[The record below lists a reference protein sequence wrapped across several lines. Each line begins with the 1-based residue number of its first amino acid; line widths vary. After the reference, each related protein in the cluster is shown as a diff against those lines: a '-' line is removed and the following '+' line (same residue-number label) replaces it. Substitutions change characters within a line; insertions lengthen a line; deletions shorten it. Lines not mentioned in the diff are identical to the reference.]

1 MENKELVVYGETGK
15 GGSGAGHTPTEAVDT
30 LASRQRVKLLF
41 AVSEGEIKGID
52 QVYLNQVPI
61 SNYNATYDWRPG
73 TLDQTVIKGFTN
85 VETPL
90 NTFSVVNMMRGS
102 SYFAAIPYDVDSTR
116 LTFTL
121 PALRE
126 VLPDGDMVGYTI
138 SHSIYYRPNTAA
150 GWTLAKN
157 TIKTGKASS
166 TYTWEVDLD
175 RPAGTTSASN
185 WEIMLQRNTPNDMDA
200 QHNSAATWD
209 SVILIYQSQHTYPG
223 TALVG
228 VTFNDAAQFG
238 GNIPEI
244 LFRIKGKKVKIPS
257 NYDPVAHT
265 YTETPPW
272 DGSLT
277 ENIFYYTANP
287 AWHIYTILNTPKL
300 NGGLGIDKT
309 DIDIISLYQLS
320 KYADGLVDNGYGGL
334 ERRYELHNQFIAREN
349 VPTFLMYLLNICNA
363 NFTSNEF
370 GQISIMFDHS
380 GQAITKQVTNAN
392 VVDGLFSYSSNDLE
406 SRYSIANVTYN
417 SNNNYGKTDTSTE
430 VDNNL
435 ITRYGVQTTDIV
447 LPGCTTEGQAKR
459 KARWAIFNNAK
470 LTGLVSYRLLF
481 GGLVYHIGEL
491 VRLYDNDNQG
501 NVQAGV
507 IRSYAQGAST
517 TVFTLDRPIIL
528 NNEVYTLYFKGSDEA
543 TTEIVKTISESNGT
557 FTTVTVQGVVASAPN
572 AIFTLSGSVKPR
584 LVKVVKI
591 DKSDELYTIT
601 CVDHSELKYSYI
613 ETGVVVDIP
622 TGDFVNVSEFTT
634 VPVTTLSVEQN
645 FSGNGVITKSQLQV
659 KWVWPS
665 TGSPKYK
672 ASYKLSWKR
681 DNQQATYVK
690 DIATKGYDID
700 NPVPGVYE
708 ITVWAINPF
717 TGIASTPV
725 LLVYNF
731 RTISG
736 TSSLIPPDT
745 IYVTGTTGL
754 IFNTPD
760 LSVSFSYPP
769 SNTYKPD
776 TLMDYV
782 VEVWDLTT
790 TSKKG
795 TFIVP
800 PNSTRGGV
808 FNLPFVTNN
817 AIFGTPTRQFNL
829 KIFSRDTIGDLSTAA
844 QVTVNNPV
852 PALTNWTV
860 TASFNSI
867 YVHITPSTELDV
879 KEYIVYASAT
889 ANFTKNQST
898 LIYAGPDVY
907 NNFSVL
913 AGTTMYYAI
922 SIADSFGRTGSLI
935 STEQGATSI
944 SADPDTFTYTGIN
957 FHPNN
962 PSVNRVTWDA
972 ITATKTTPSGVSTTW
987 NIIANPIGAL
997 WTAGILYVY
1006 YIPGDI
1012 VLTTGTSLVAAI
1024 AAGGRILGTYRGGA
1038 DMTAD
1043 QGKAFIS
1050 GDQVLAGTVGANN
1063 LVTNTAVITNA
1074 AQIGNVIES
1083 ANYTYIANGSAT
1095 GWRIDKTGWAQ
1106 FASITITNAAGQT
1119 LLSSGTGMEWGHV
1132 TGTGK
1137 PANNAD
1143 VTSANIAA
1151 GIAGQGAFA
1160 TLNQI
1165 SPANIST
1172 YIQTAAIGAAY
1183 IGSIALVGNYSF
1195 SSAVSGARMEMD
1207 ASSLRVYDS
1216 SNILR
1221 VKLGNLA

>member
-1 MENKELVVYGETGK
+1 MKNKELVIYGETGK
-15 GGSGAGHTPTEAVDT
+15 GGSSTGHTPIEAIDT

-41 AVSEGEIKGID
+41 AVSEGEIQGID

-61 SNYNATYDWRPG
+61 SNYNATFNWRPG
-73 TLDQTVIKGFTN
+73 TLDQTVITGFTN
-85 VETPL
+85 IETPL
-90 NTFSVVNMMRGS
+90 NTFSVVNMLKGS
-102 SYFAAIPYDVDSTR
+102 SYFAAIPYDVASTR

-126 VLPDGDMVGYTI
+126 VLPDGDMVGYSV

-157 TIKTGKASS
+157 TIKTGKTSS

-175 RPAGTTSASN
+175 RPVGVTSASN

-228 VTFNDAAQFG
+228 ITFNDAAQFG

-334 ERRYELHNQFIAREN
+334 ERRYELHNQFITREN

-380 GQAITKQVTNAN
+380 GQAVTKQVTNAN

-430 VDNNL
+430 VDNDL
-435 ITRYGVQTTDIV
+435 ITRYGVQTTDVV
-447 LPGCTTEGQAKR
+447 LPGCTSEGQAKR

-470 LTGLVSYRLLF
+470 LTGLVTYRLLF

-507 IRSYAQGAST
+507 IRSYAQGVST

-557 FTTVTVQGVVASAPN
+557 FTTVTVQGIVASAPN
-572 AIFTLSGSVKPR
+572 AIFTLSGSVQPR

-613 ETGVVVDIP
+613 ETGISVNIP

-634 VPVTTLSVEQN
+634 VVVANIAVDQN
-645 FSGNGVITKSQLQV
+645 FSGNGVISKSQLQV
-659 KWVWPS
+659 KWAWPS
-665 TGSPKYK
+665 SGTPKYS
-672 ASYKLSWKR
+672 ANYKLSWKR
-681 DNQQATYVK
+681 DNQQAQFIS
-690 DIATKGYDID
+690 DIPAKGYDID

-708 ITVWAINPF
+708 ITVWAVNPF
-717 TGIASTPV
+717 TGISSAPIV
-725 LLVYNF
+725 YVYNF
-731 RTISG
+731 RTVSSI
-736 TSSLIPPDT
+736 SSLLPPDS
-745 IYVTGTTGL
+745 IFVTGTNGL
-754 IFNTPD
+754 TYNTTD
-760 LSVSFSYPP
+760 LSVSFSYPVA
-769 SNTYKPD
+769 NTYKSD
-776 TLMDYV
+776 TLLDYV
-782 VEVWDLTT
+782 VEVWDITT
-790 TSKKG
+790 TNKKG
-795 TFIVP
+795 TFIVSP
-800 PNSTRGGV
+800 DANRGGLFV
-808 FNLPFVTNN
+808 LSFVTNN
-817 AIFGTPTRQFNL
+817 SLFGIPTRQYNL
-829 KIFSRDTIGDLSTAA
+829 KIFSRDTIGDLSNAVL
-844 QVTVNNPV
+844 VTVNNPV
-852 PALTNWTV
+852 PTLTNWIA
-860 TASFNSI
+860 TASFDAI
-867 YVHITPSTELDV
+867 YIHITPSTELDI
-879 KEYIVYASAT
+879 KEYLIYGSTVT
-889 ANFTKNQST
+889 GFTKNDST
-898 LIYAGPDVY
+898 LLYAGADVY
-907 NNFSVL
+907 NNFKVL

-922 SIADSFGRTGSLI
+922 SIADSFGRAGSLI
-935 STEQGATSI
+935 STEQSTTSL
-944 SADPDTFTYTGIN
+944 SGDPDTFTYTGLN

-962 PSVNRVTWDA
+962 PIVNKVTWDA
-972 ITATKTTPSGVSTTW
+972 ATATRITALGVTTTW
-987 NIIANPIGAL
+987 NIISNPIGTL
-997 WTAGILYVY
+997 WTSGIMYIYYV
-1006 YIPGDI
+1006 PGD
-1012 VLTTGTSLVAAI
+1012 VTLSTETNLVTII
-1024 AAGGRILGTYRGGA
+1024 AAGGRILATYKGGA
-1038 DMTAD
+1038 DCTAD
-1043 QGKAFIS
+1043 AGRAFIS
-1050 GDQVLAGTVGANN
+1050 GDQILAGTVGANN
-1063 LVTNTAVITNA
+1063 LIANTAVITNA
-1074 AQIGNVIES
+1074 AQIGNVLES
-1083 ANYTYIANGSAT
+1083 SNYTYIPGGSAT

-1106 FASITITNAAGQT
+1106 YSQVTITNTAGHI
-1119 LLSSGTGMEWGHV
+1119 LFDSGATHQITGGNV
-1132 TGTGK
+1132 TTWI
-1137 PANNAD
+1137 D
-1143 VTSANIAA
+1143 
-1151 GIAGQGAFA
+1151 
-1160 TLNQI
+1160 
-1165 SPANIST
+1165 
-1172 YIQTAAIGAAY
+1172 TAAIGAAQ
-1183 IGSIALVGNYSF
+1183 IGSISLVGNYNF
-1195 SSAVSGARMEMD
+1195 KSASAGARIELD
-1207 ASSLRVYDS
+1207 ANSMRVYDVN
-1216 SNILR
+1216 NILR
-1221 VKLGNLA
+1221 VKLGNLSI